1 MNKMSGGGRHPVI
14 KGWSIHGDAEHWGGH
29 QSTHT
34 TWRLEC
40 SSASSPNIR
49 ANHDNHNFETDGHS
63 TTTKAEDD
71 LGKAINF
78 SNQESHRAMLFFFFL
93 SSSYDIWR
101 RTYLC
106 LWFNRRLSHCTAASL
121 YMRRWMVGVS
131 LLSFSLSI
139 RVVTKI
145 TENNY
150 FFTPLSSTWIF
161 VLIPPYVPT
170 GRSQISPK
178 MSSDRR
184 RPRGISMKNGVWER
198 DFFSNQNKPQ
208 E

>member
-1 MNKMSGGGRHPVI
+1 MMNKMSGGGRIP
-14 KGWSIHGDAEHWGGH
+14 WSKDEVSMEMLNIEEGH

-63 TTTKAEDD
+63 TTTKAEGD

-121 YMRRWMVGVS
+121 YMRCWGEWRS
-131 LLSFSLSI
+131 KSF
-139 RVVTKI
+139 V
-145 TENNY
+145 
-150 FFTPLSSTWIF
+150 FFTLDTSS
-161 VLIPPYVPT
+161 
-170 GRSQISPK
+170 
-178 MSSDRR
+178 
-184 RPRGISMKNGVWER
+184 N
-198 DFFSNQNKPQ
+198 
-208 E
+208 